1 MSKRQERIN
10 IINLLYR
17 HFVLQHDVLTTK
29 QEAYDFS
36 QVVTT
41 TAESEQIDNILENLP
56 TIIVIINQHLKSG
69 WDFKRLSNYHKAVLV
84 YGVYAIHDQGLAKAI
99 VINESLEILKLYSED
114 TDFNYINSV
123 LDQI

>member
-1 MSKRQERIN
+1 MINAKQFLRTATINLVVINRVCHVSKRQERIN

-17 HFVLQHDVLTTK
+17 HFILQHDVLTTK

-41 TAESEQIDNILENLP
+41 SIESEQIDDI
-56 TIIVIINQHLKSG
+56 
-69 WDFKRLSNYHKAVLV
+69 LV
-84 YGVYAIHDQGLAKAI
+84 YGVYAIHYQGLAKAI

-114 TDFNYINSV
+114 TNFSYINSV

>member
-17 HFVLQHDVLTTK
+17 HFVLQHNVLTTK

-41 TAESEQIDNILENLP
+41 SVELEQIDNILQNLS
-56 TIIVIINQHLKSG
+56 TIISLINQYLKPG
-69 WDFKRLSNYHKAVLV
+69 WKFERLSNYHKAVLV
-84 YGVYAIHDQGLAKAI
+84 YGVYAIHYKGLAKAI
-99 VINESLEILKLYSED
+99 VIDESLEILKLYSED
-114 TDFNYINSV
+114 TDFSYINSI

>member
-17 HFVLQHDVLTTK
+17 HFILQHDVLTTK

-41 TAESEQIDNILENLP
+41 SIESEQIDDILGNLT
-56 TIIVIINQHLKSG
+56 TIIGLINQHLKSG
-69 WDFKRLSNYHKAVLV
+69 WSFERLSNYHKAVLV
-84 YGVYAIHDQGLAKAI
+84 YGVYSIHYQGLAKAI
-99 VINESLEILKLYSED
+99 VINESLEIIKLYSED
-114 TDFNYINSV
+114 TDFSYINSV

>member
-17 HFVLQHDVLTTK
+17 HFILKHDVLTTK

-36 QVVTT
+36 QVVKTNV
-41 TAESEQIDNILENLP
+41 ESEQIDNILQNLP
-56 TIIVIINQHLKSG
+56 TIIALINQYLKPG
-69 WDFKRLSNYHKAVLV
+69 WKFERLSNYHKAVLV
-84 YGVYAIHDQGLAKAI
+84 YGVYAIHYQGLAKAI
-99 VINESLEILKLYSED
+99 VIDESLEILKLYSED
-114 TDFNYINSV
+114 TDFSYINSI

>member
-10 IINLLYR
+10 IVNLLYR
-17 HFVLQHDVLTTK
+17 HFVLHHDVVTTK

-41 TAESEQIDNILENLP
+41 ITESEQIDNILVNLP
-56 TIIVIINQHLKSG
+56 TIITIINDHLKAG
-69 WDFKRLSNYHKAVLV
+69 WSFERLSNYHKAILV
-84 YGVYAIHDQGLAKAI
+84 YGVHAIHYQNLAKAI
-99 VINESLEILKLYSED
+99 AINEILEILKLYSED
-114 TDFNYINSV
+114 TDFSYINSV

>member
-17 HFVLQHDVLTTK
+17 HFILKHDVLTTK

-41 TAESEQIDNILENLP
+41 NVESEQIYNILKNLP
-56 TIIVIINQHLKSG
+56 TIIALINQYLKPG
-69 WDFKRLSNYHKAVLV
+69 WKFERLSNYHKAVLV
-84 YGVYAIHDQGLAKAI
+84 YGVYAIHYQGLAKAI
-99 VINESLEILKLYSED
+99 VIDESLEILKLYSED
-114 TDFNYINSV
+114 TDFSYINSI

>member
-17 HFVLQHDVLTTK
+17 HFILKHDVLTTK

-41 TAESEQIDNILENLP
+41 NVESEQIDNILQNLP
-56 TIIVIINQHLKSG
+56 TIIALINQYLKPG
-69 WDFKRLSNYHKAVLV
+69 WKFERLSNYHKAVLV
-84 YGVYAIHDQGLAKAI
+84 YGVYAIHYQGLAKAI
-99 VINESLEILKLYSED
+99 VIDESLEILKLYSED
-114 TDFNYINSV
+114 TDFSYINSI

>member
-17 HFVLQHDVLTTK
+17 HFVLQHNVLTTK

-41 TAESEQIDNILENLP
+41 SVELEQIDNILQNLS
-56 TIIVIINQHLKSG
+56 TIISLINQYLKPG
-69 WDFKRLSNYHKAVLV
+69 
-84 YGVYAIHDQGLAKAI
+84 
-99 VINESLEILKLYSED
+99 
-114 TDFNYINSV
+114 
-123 LDQI
+123 